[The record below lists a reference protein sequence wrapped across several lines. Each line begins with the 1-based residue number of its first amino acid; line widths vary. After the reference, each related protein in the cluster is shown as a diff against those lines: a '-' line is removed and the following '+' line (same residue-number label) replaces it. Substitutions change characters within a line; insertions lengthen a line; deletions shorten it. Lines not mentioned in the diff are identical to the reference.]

1 MMHFLLLL
9 TRLLMLIFV
18 HFCFCVLIRFI
29 RNPRAATTI
38 LPLRR
43 QRQRIINSEITHTG
57 SAIAEGT
64 RYVLMTSITLD
75 EEEDY
80 DDYEEEDDGDDI
92 NEYDE

>member
-1 MMHFLLLL
+1 MFLFL
-9 TRLLMLIFV
+9 FV
-18 HFCFCVLIRFI
+18 CDPI
-29 RNPRAATTI
+29 RNHRAATTI

-43 QRQRIINSEITHTG
+43 PRQRIINSEITHTG

-80 DDYEEEDDGDDI
+80 DNYEDDDDDDDVNEGD
-92 NEYDE
+92 E

>member
-1 MMHFLLLL
+1 MFLFVFVFDPI
-9 TRLLMLIFV
+9 RLV
-18 HFCFCVLIRFI
+18 
-29 RNPRAATTI
+29 TTAPQQS

-43 QRQRIINSEITHTG
+43 PRQRIINSEITHTG

-80 DDYEEEDDGDDI
+80 DDYEDDDYDDDDDD
-92 NEYDE
+92 YRG